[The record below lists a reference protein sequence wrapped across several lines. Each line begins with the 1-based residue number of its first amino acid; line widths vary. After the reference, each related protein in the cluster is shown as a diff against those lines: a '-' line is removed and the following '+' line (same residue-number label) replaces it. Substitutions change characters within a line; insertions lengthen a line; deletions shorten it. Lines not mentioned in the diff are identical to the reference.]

1 MVKFNK
7 EEFELLL
14 TRRENIR
21 NLSIIAHV
29 DHGKS
34 TLTDQLASAAG
45 YIDEESAGEKRVL
58 DVDKNEIEKG
68 ITIKST
74 SLSMVLNDPVNENQ
88 QILVNLIDSPG
99 HIDFNSEVTAA
110 LRVTDGAI
118 LVVDSAEG
126 CRGQTETVMRQALQE
141 KIKPVLVINKVDRV
155 IEELQFTPEEA
166 YQSFQRI
173 IESVNVLIS
182 TYGVEDDL
190 FKNLQMDPTLGNVAF
205 GSGKMGWAFTIPQFA
220 ELYSKK
226 FQTSPQKI
234 ARKLWGEHYY
244 DHDAKKWSTEPY
256 SKRTGKKLKPSF
268 CEFILEP
275 IFQIFK
281 LVKERNVSSSASGT
295 LAASTEDSHALSEPL
310 SNMIQKLS
318 ISLTKDDRK
327 KDNKN
332 LLRTIMRKFLPAS
345 KCLIQMIIQHLPSP
359 IQAQKYRYSLLYT
372 GDLNDSNA
380 LAIRDCD
387 PNGPLILYVSK
398 MIPMHS
404 NTSASSISNQVGRFI
419 AFCRVF
425 SGTVK
430 QSSCVRILGPA
441 YEGPLSKK
449 DIFNAH
455 VQRVL
460 IMLGKNTESLSQMS
474 CGSTC
479 GLAGLD
485 KFIVKTCTCVDEDNL
500 ECMPIRNMKHS
511 VSPVV
516 QMGVEPVNPADMP
529 KFVDAIKKLV
539 KSDPLL
545 ECRTNSAGQYILAA
559 AGELH
564 LEICMKNL
572 EEEYGKG
579 IPIKQS
585 QPVVSF
591 METVTTEC
599 EPCFAKSPNKHNKL
613 WIHAEPMSEELV
625 SLIEEGEFVKQ
636 DVNKRAKTL
645 EQDFQWDP
653 AITKKIWSFGP
664 NDKGPN
670 MLVNAS
676 HSVEY
681 MNEIQDFVI
690 STFQQTS
697 MRGALCDE
705 PLRGVVF
712 KVDDA
717 ELHPDSNHRNA
728 GQVGEA
734 SLRSMLA
741 SQLRAC
747 PKLVEPI
754 YSVEIQC
761 PNPVM
766 GAIYSV
772 VNHRRGTI
780 KSTDVIHGTPLLN
793 IVCHLPVLE
802 SFGLTQELH
811 GLTSG
816 QAQAQCNFSH
826 WSIMKDDIYDTTLEV
841 NKIIKAIRRRK
852 GLKEEIPLYTDFS
865 DSQR

>member
-14 TRRENIR
+14 SRRDFIR

-45 YIDEESAGEKRVL
+45 FIDEDSAGEKRVL

-74 SLSMVLNDPVNENQ
+74 SLSMVLNDPSNEKEK
-88 QILVNLIDSPG
+88 IIVNLIDSPG

-118 LVVDSAEG
+118 LVVDSVEG

-155 IEELQFTPEEA
+155 IEELQFSPEEA
-166 YQSFQRI
+166 YQNFQRI

-190 FKNLQMDPTLGNVAF
+190 YKNLQMDPTIGNVAF

-226 FQTSPQKI
+226 FQTSADKI

-244 DHDAKKWSTEPY
+244 DHEAKKWSTEPY
-256 SKRTGKKLKPSF
+256 SKVSGKKLKPSF

-281 LVKERNVSSSASGT
+281 LVKERSTNSNSSG
-295 LAASTEDSHALSEPL
+295 EEIALSEEL
-310 SNMIQKLS
+310 SNVIQKLS
-318 ISLTKDDRK
+318 ISLSKEDRK
-327 KDNKN
+327 KDSKN

-345 KCLIQMIIQHLPSP
+345 KSLIQMIIQHLPSP
-359 IQAQKYRYSLLYT
+359 VQAQKYRYSLLYT

-380 LAIRDCD
+380 MAIRDCD

-404 NTSASSISNQVGRFI
+404 NTSASSISNNVGRFI

-430 QSSCVRILGPA
+430 QSSSVRILGPA
-441 YEGPLSKK
+441 YEGAQSKK
-449 DIFNAH
+449 DVFNAH

-460 IMLGKNTESLSQMS
+460 IMLGKNTESVSEVS

-485 KFIVKTCTCVDEDNL
+485 KYIVKTCTCVDEDNF
-500 ECMPIRNMKHS
+500 ECMPIRNMKYS

-545 ECRTNSAGQYILAA
+545 ECRTNSAGQYVLAA

-591 METVTTEC
+591 LETVTTEC

-613 WIHAEPMSEELV
+613 WIHAEPMSEELI
-625 SLIEEGEFVKQ
+625 SLIEEGDFVKQ
-636 DVNKRAKTL
+636 DVNKRAKVL
-645 EQDFQWDP
+645 EQEFNWDP

-681 MNEIQDFVI
+681 MNEIQDFVVT
-690 STFQQTS
+690 TFQQNT

-717 ELHPDSNHRNA
+717 DLHSDSSHRNA

-734 SLRSMLA
+734 SRRAMCA
-741 SQLRAC
+741 AQLRAS

-754 YSVEIQC
+754 YLVEIQC
-761 PNPVM
+761 PNSVM

-772 VNHRRGTI
+772 VNHRRGSI
-780 KSTDVIHGTPLLN
+780 KSTEVINGTPLLN

-826 WSIMKDDIYDTTLEV
+826 WSIMKDDVHDPSSEV
-841 NKIIKAIRRRK
+841 NKLIQSIRRRK
-852 GLKEEIPLYTDFS
+852 GLKDQIPSYTDYC